1 MTTPSESTERVRR
14 RTAAADARRTAA
26 ERPPRSLLTE
36 EDVND
41 PEEAAPPPT
50 SAPTRP
56 TAPTPPAQA
65 RGRSANLSLIREQR
79 HAMAGDGARGGRM
92 ALPMQDLSRQLDTG
106 DLVIPRIKISQGL
119 SKVNMLFAT
128 SRGKEGVQMGDW
140 YHTTTGKTLG
150 ETIFFVPCDMRK
162 SRSFFE
168 QGRGL
173 RCRSFDLLR
182 GEGDPGIL
190 CEGTAEEIHTV
201 PADDRGCVYR
211 LWSEDE
217 SGNRVG
223 PPCGLTYNY
232 PGFVIL
238 DIEHPETT
246 ELLQGMLQLRSKAT
260 RAARKINTAFT
271 TYGGGEWHRLIMEL
285 TVGSETNT
293 KGTYFVP
300 EAEVYGLTDEGEDFQ
315 RVYKRAG
322 MFARSVGA
330 ADLKSSIS
338 ADDSD

>member
-1 MTTPSESTERVRR
+1 VTSPNDSKERVRR
-14 RTAAADARRTAA
+14 RTAAAAARRTAA
-26 ERPPRSLLTE
+26 ERPARSILTE

-41 PEEAAPPPT
+41 PEEAAPPTAAPE
-50 SAPTRP
+50 PTR
-56 TAPTPPAQA
+56 PTPPAQS

-79 HAMAGDGARGGRM
+79 HAMAGDGPRGGRM
-92 ALPMQDLSRQLDTG
+92 ALPTQDLSRQLDSG

-119 SKVNMLFAT
+119 SKVNMLYAT

-140 YHTTTGKTLG
+140 YHTTTGKSLG
-150 ETIFFVPCDMRK
+150 ETIYFIPCDMRK
-162 SRSFFE
+162 SRSLFE

-217 SGNRVG
+217 AGNRVA
-223 PPCGLTYNY
+223 PPCGITYNY
-232 PGFVIL
+232 PGFVIV
-238 DIEHPETT
+238 DIDNPEHT

-271 TYGGGEWHRLIMEL
+271 TYGGGEWHRLIMEI
-285 TVGSETNT
+285 TAASETNT

-300 EAEVYGLTDEGEDFQ
+300 EAELYASADEPEYE
-315 RVYKRAG
+315 RIYKRAG

-338 ADDSD
+338 ADDTD